1 MPTGQ
6 DLTRFPLLHSLS
18 SASLETLAALT
29 TERRYDQG
37 QMIALEGD
45 PCHEVRLVAEGL
57 VRLRQQTLEGREY
70 VLSYVGPGGYFDL
83 IPALDGGP
91 VGASADALIETAIYC
106 VNCADWQ
113 DLLGTEAGLARS
125 VAEHLARDVRRLSRM
140 VKDLALYPVRARLAR
155 FLLNHAEA
163 SPAVHRW
170 TQDMIAAQIG
180 TVRDVVGRL
189 LRAFEQEG
197 LVARERGR
205 LVVADR
211 EAMEREAQNG

>member
-6 DLTRFPLLHSLS
+6 DFARFPLLYSLS
-18 SASLETLAALT
+18 SAALEALAART
-29 TERRYDQG
+29 FERTYQSG
-37 QMIALEGD
+37 QIIALEGD
-45 PCHEVRLVAEGL
+45 PCREVSLVAEGL

-70 VLSYVGPGGYFDL
+70 VLSYVGPGGHFDL
-83 IPALDGGP
+83 IPALDGGT
-91 VGASADALIETAIYC
+91 VGASADALIETAIYG

-113 DLLGTEAGLARS
+113 DLLGAEAGLARS

-155 FLLNHAEA
+155 FLLNHASA
-163 SPAVHRW
+163 SPAMHRW
-170 TQDMIAAQIG
+170 TQEMIAAQIG

-211 EAMEREAQNG
+211 GAMEREAQNG